1 MDDEEE
7 QERRQIEYVSDDPA
21 YEDDDA
27 ELMREEA
34 FNKWQRNGARC
45 NGPTLRAALWH
56 AQDLGDPV
64 AERAIAAE
72 VGRRQHA

>member
-1 MDDEEE
+1 VIRFDYYDFDDDE
-7 QERRQIEYVSDDPA
+7 
-21 YEDDDA
+21 DA

-34 FNKWQRNGARC
+34 FKKWQRNGARC

-56 AQDLGDPV
+56 AQDLGDHV

-72 VGRRQHA
+72 LERRRHA